1 MNRLLSRPLA
11 LPAALLALL
20 AVSLAAP
27 AAMAQSAGTDIVLAK
42 SIPLDSKVLKR
53 PVTILVWTPPGYAQ
67 SARNYSVLYDLNTF
81 FCFTYDCGTVE
92 MLARTL
98 DIPGM
103 IVVGVPQ
110 LNMGYVPTPYEE
122 RGDTLAGA
130 DLSIKFLEE
139 EVIPLVERTYRTNAL
154 RLLYGHSVAGLF
166 TMYSMFNYPD
176 LFAGYLAGS
185 PWFQNNDQYWLKNI
199 ERMAKERTLKDKYL
213 FMTVGRAEQKIT
225 LDTFAGLE
233 AWMKA
238 QPLPGLKWKSAMV
251 EGDHGNMVGRTLYDG
266 LLSVFDGW
274 KIPND
279 VVMSAD
285 MDAVDA
291 QVRKTEAQW
300 GPFGIDASVI
310 FPEANANAAGY
321 ALLQQKEYDK
331 AIRAFEY
338 NVKRFPASYN
348 AHDSLA
354 EAYMTMGD
362 KANAIKHYKRAVE
375 LNPGATDFEKSV
387 LRNSH
392 DKLRELGAEK

>member
-1 MNRLLSRPLA
+1 MNRLLSRSLA

-42 SIPLDSKVLKR
+42 SIPLESKILKR

-67 SARNYSVLYDLNTF
+67 SSRSYPVLYDLNTF

-98 DIPGM
+98 DMPSM

-130 DLSIKFLEE
+130 DLSIAFLKE
-139 EVIPLVERTYRTNAL
+139 EVIPLIERTYRTNAL

-166 TMYSMFNYPD
+166 TMYAMFNYPD

-199 ERMAKERTLKDKYL
+199 ERMAKERNLKDKYL
-213 FMTVGRAEQKIT
+213 FMTLGKGEQKIT
-225 LDTFAGLE
+225 LDTFAGLD

-238 QPLPGLKWKSAMV
+238 QPLPGLKWKGAAV
-251 EGDHGNMVGRTLYDG
+251 EGDHGNMVGRTIYDG
-266 LLSVFDGW
+266 LLFIFDGW

-279 VVMSAD
+279 VIMAAD

-291 QVRKTEAQW
+291 RVRKAEAQW
-300 GPFGIDASVI
+300 GSFGLDASAI
-310 FPEANANAAGY
+310 LPEANINSLGY
-321 ALLQQKEYDK
+321 TLLQRKEYDK
-331 AIRAFEY
+331 ALRAFQY
-338 NVKRFPASYN
+338 CIRRFPKSYN

-354 EAYMTMGD
+354 EAYLTTGD
-362 KANAIKHYKRAVE
+362 KANAIKYYKLAVE

-387 LRNSH
+387 LKNSH